1 MKNNQV
7 LLALRELLIPE
18 SSGMGG
24 EVVEASAGLYNVA
37 TRTGIRGYAAAPG
50 VVPRVG
56 DRVVI
61 RNGLIDQLVG
71 AKQSVQT
78 YYV

>member
-7 LLALRELLIPE
+7 LLALRELLVPE
-18 SSGMGG
+18 SAGMGG
-24 EVVEASAGLYNVA
+24 EVVEASAGLFNVA
-37 TRTGIRGYAAAPG
+37 TRNGIRSYAAAPG

-61 RNGLIDQLVG
+61 RNGMVDQLVG
-71 AKQSVQT
+71 TKQTVQT